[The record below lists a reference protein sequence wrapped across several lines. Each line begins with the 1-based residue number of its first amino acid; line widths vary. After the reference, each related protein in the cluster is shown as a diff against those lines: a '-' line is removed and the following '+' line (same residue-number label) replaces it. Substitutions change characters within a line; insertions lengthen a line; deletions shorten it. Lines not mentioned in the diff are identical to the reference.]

1 MVGRYDLTDFEWSI
15 IKPLLPNKSRG
26 VKRVD
31 DRKTLNGTFWKLRSG
46 APWRDIPE
54 RYGSNYKR
62 NVIERCFGRLKH
74 FRFISTRYEKHPEN
88 FLAFIKLAIIRIQ
101 LRYYES

>member
-1 MVGRYDLTDFEWSI
+1 MPHRVE
-15 IKPLLPNKSRG
+15 LPAFDKE
-26 VKRVD
+26 
-31 DRKTLNGTFWKLRSG
+31 
-46 APWRDIPE
+46 I
-54 RYGSNYKR
+54 YKQR

-101 LRYYES
+101 LRYYESMT